1 MKYEDN
7 QLKKQYLRSI
17 LDSGY
22 FFRRIFMESAILKVL
37 EKDQEA
43 KEKISSLNNLG
54 EKYKED
60 IEKKQK
66 EMKEKIWEDAFQYV
80 AKEKEALLNEL
91 NEGETMNKDQSEQ
104 LQKQLEKKFAMGK
117 EKWEE
122 ELISRVTQLMEESD
136 VR

>member
-1 MKYEDN
+1 
-7 QLKKQYLRSI
+7 
-17 LDSGY
+17 
-22 FFRRIFMESAILKVL
+22 MESAILKVL

-66 EMKEKIWEDAFQYV
+66 EMKDKIWEDAFQYV